1 MMNLDSQQQES
12 YCLLRVCIRCCL
24 TRWKFHLGMISNFF
38 TSMFLNN
45 LWRKVTVT
53 IAHAHNK
60 LASLLNVHATAFK
73 SQDDRKLKMAAD
85 SSLRST
91 LEVHYRSPCQ
101 LFDMSIHPHK
111 HKPFYFLL
119 HFCLYNSQCVSSL

>member
-1 MMNLDSQQQES
+1 MNLDSQQQES
-12 YCLLRVCIRCCL
+12 YCLCIECCGPFL
-24 TRWKFHLGMISNFF
+24 KMKRKFHLGMIFNFF

-53 IAHAHNK
+53 IAQAHNK

-111 HKPFYFLL
+111 HKPFI
-119 HFCLYNSQCVSSL
+119 FCCIFVFTAVNV